1 MVELSED
8 ANKRFKDVFKR
19 QLKYLRTEVLRYSQ
33 EETATKLNISVQYYK
48 NMEHGI
54 AMPSTKMLIRLAEE
68 LGFRVD
74 YLFLYLLNDV
84 KYNKK
89 TQEQLLLE
97 QINNTCSDS
106 ERRALIY
113 HWNMYMK
120 SGSPFSIA
128 ANTVLSCK
136 SQKQV
141 SVVASLALVLLIS
154 TITAGSPFFIG
165 IIKGCFFEFIIY
177 T

>member
-84 KYNKK
+84 KCNKK
-89 TQEQLLLE
+89 SQEQLLLE

-113 HWNMYMK
+113 HWNMYMNPKHKTGFNIVEDPSFSSEDDVPAKQRNSK
-120 SGSPFSIA
+120 SKPD
-128 ANTVLSCK
+128 
-136 SQKQV
+136 
-141 SVVASLALVLLIS
+141 
-154 TITAGSPFFIG
+154 
-165 IIKGCFFEFIIY
+165 
-177 T
+177 

>member
-48 NMEHGI
+48 NLEHGI

-84 KYNKK
+84 KCNKK
-89 TQEQLLLE
+89 SQEQLLLE

-113 HWNMYMK
+113 HWNMYMNPKNK
-120 SGSPFSIA
+120 SGFNIVEDPSFS
-128 ANTVLSCK
+128 SED
-136 SQKQV
+136 
-141 SVVASLALVLLIS
+141 VVPAKRRGNKNQAD
-154 TITAGSPFFIG
+154 
-165 IIKGCFFEFIIY
+165 
-177 T
+177 

>member
-1 MVELSED
+1 MVELRED

-19 QLKYLRTEVLRYSQ
+19 QLKYLRTEVLKYSQ

-84 KYNKK
+84 KCNKK
-89 TQEQLLLE
+89 SQEQLLLE

-113 HWNMYMK
+113 HWNMYMNPKNK
-120 SGSPFSIA
+120 SGFNIVEDPSFSSENDTPA
-128 ANTVLSCK
+128 KRGNRK
-136 SQKQV
+136 SQ
-141 SVVASLALVLLIS
+141 
-154 TITAGSPFFIG
+154 TD
-165 IIKGCFFEFIIY
+165 
-177 T
+177 

>member
-84 KYNKK
+84 KCNKK
-89 TQEQLLLE
+89 SQEQLLLE

-113 HWNMYMK
+113 HWNMYLNPKNK
-120 SGSPFSIA
+120 SGFNIVEDPSFS
-128 ANTVLSCK
+128 SED
-136 SQKQV
+136 
-141 SVVASLALVLLIS
+141 VVPAKRRGNKNQAD
-154 TITAGSPFFIG
+154 
-165 IIKGCFFEFIIY
+165 
-177 T
+177 

>member
-8 ANKRFKDVFKR
+8 ADKRFKDVLKR

-84 KYNKK
+84 KCNKK
-89 TQEQLLLE
+89 SQEQLLLE

-113 HWNMYMK
+113 HWNMYMNPKNK
-120 SGSPFSIA
+120 SGFNIVEDPSFS
-128 ANTVLSCK
+128 SED
-136 SQKQV
+136 
-141 SVVASLALVLLIS
+141 VVPAKRRGNKNQAD
-154 TITAGSPFFIG
+154 
-165 IIKGCFFEFIIY
+165 
-177 T
+177 

>member
-84 KYNKK
+84 KCNKK
-89 TQEQLLLE
+89 SQEQLLLE

-113 HWNMYMK
+113 HWNMYMNPKNK
-120 SGSPFSIA
+120 SGFNIVEDPSFS
-128 ANTVLSCK
+128 SED
-136 SQKQV
+136 
-141 SVVASLALVLLIS
+141 VVPAKR
-154 TITAGSPFFIG
+154 IG
-165 IIKGCFFEFIIY
+165 NKNQAD
-177 T
+177 

>member
-84 KYNKK
+84 KCNKK
-89 TQEQLLLE
+89 SQEQLLLE

-113 HWNMYMK
+113 HWNMYMNPKNK
-120 SGSPFSIA
+120 SGFNIVEDPSFSSEDVVPA
-128 ANTVLSCK
+128 KQRGNK
-136 SQKQV
+136 SQ
-141 SVVASLALVLLIS
+141 AD
-154 TITAGSPFFIG
+154 
-165 IIKGCFFEFIIY
+165 
-177 T
+177 

>member
-54 AMPSTKMLIRLAEE
+54 AMPSTKMLICLAEE

-84 KYNKK
+84 KCNKK
-89 TQEQLLLE
+89 SQEQLLLE

-113 HWNMYMK
+113 HWNMYMNPKNK
-120 SGSPFSIA
+120 SGFNIVEDPSFS
-128 ANTVLSCK
+128 SED
-136 SQKQV
+136 
-141 SVVASLALVLLIS
+141 VVPAKRRGNKNQAD
-154 TITAGSPFFIG
+154 
-165 IIKGCFFEFIIY
+165 
-177 T
+177 

>member
-84 KYNKK
+84 KCNKK
-89 TQEQLLLE
+89 SQEQLLLE

-113 HWNMYMK
+113 HWNMYMNPKNK
-120 SGSPFSIA
+120 SGFNIVEDPSFSSEDVVPA
-128 ANTVLSCK
+128 KRRGNK
-136 SQKQV
+136 SQV
-141 SVVASLALVLLIS
+141 D
-154 TITAGSPFFIG
+154 
-165 IIKGCFFEFIIY
+165 
-177 T
+177 

>member
-84 KYNKK
+84 KCNKK
-89 TQEQLLLE
+89 SQEQLLLE

-113 HWNMYMK
+113 HWNMYMNPKNK
-120 SGSPFSIA
+120 SGFNIVEDPSFS
-128 ANTVLSCK
+128 SED
-136 SQKQV
+136 
-141 SVVASLALVLLIS
+141 VVPAKR
-154 TITAGSPFFIG
+154 IG
-165 IIKGCFFEFIIY
+165 NKGQAD
-177 T
+177 

>member
-84 KYNKK
+84 KCNKK
-89 TQEQLLLE
+89 SQEQLLLE

-113 HWNMYMK
+113 HWNMYMNPKNK
-120 SGSPFSIA
+120 SGFNIVEDPSFLIF
-128 ANTVLSCK
+128 LSCN
-136 SQKQV
+136 SVTQPV
-141 SVVASLALVLLIS
+141 SS
-154 TITAGSPFFIG
+154 
-165 IIKGCFFEFIIY
+165 
-177 T
+177 

>member
-84 KYNKK
+84 KCNKK
-89 TQEQLLLE
+89 SQEQLLLE

-113 HWNMYMK
+113 HWNMYMNPKNK
-120 SGSPFSIA
+120 SGFSI
-128 ANTVLSCK
+128 VEDPSF
-136 SQKQV
+136 S
-141 SVVASLALVLLIS
+141 SEDVVPAKRRGNKNQAD
-154 TITAGSPFFIG
+154 
-165 IIKGCFFEFIIY
+165 
-177 T
+177 

>member
-19 QLKYLRTEVLRYSQ
+19 QLKYLRTEVLKYSQ

-84 KYNKK
+84 KCNKK
-89 TQEQLLLE
+89 SQEQLLLE

-113 HWNMYMK
+113 HWNMYMNPKNK
-120 SGSPFSIA
+120 SRFNIVEDPSYTSEEDPPTKKTRKG
-128 ANTVLSCK
+128 K
-136 SQKQV
+136 GQV
-141 SVVASLALVLLIS
+141 D
-154 TITAGSPFFIG
+154 
-165 IIKGCFFEFIIY
+165 
-177 T
+177 

>member
-19 QLKYLRTEVLRYSQ
+19 QLKYLRTEVLKYSQ

-84 KYNKK
+84 KCNKK
-89 TQEQLLLE
+89 SQEQLLLE

-113 HWNMYMK
+113 HWNMYMNPKNK
-120 SGSPFSIA
+120 SGFNIVEDPSYTPEDDPPAKRKRRKS
-128 ANTVLSCK
+128 K
-136 SQKQV
+136 SQ
-141 SVVASLALVLLIS
+141 AD
-154 TITAGSPFFIG
+154 
-165 IIKGCFFEFIIY
+165 
-177 T
+177 

>member
-8 ANKRFKDVFKR
+8 AKKRFKDVFKR

-33 EETATKLNISVQYYK
+33 EEIATKLNISVQYYK

-84 KYNKK
+84 KCNKK
-89 TQEQLLLE
+89 SQEQLLLE

-113 HWNMYMK
+113 HWNMYMNPKNK
-120 SGSPFSIA
+120 SGFNIVEDPSFS
-128 ANTVLSCK
+128 SED
-136 SQKQV
+136 
-141 SVVASLALVLLIS
+141 VVPAKRRGNKNQAD
-154 TITAGSPFFIG
+154 
-165 IIKGCFFEFIIY
+165 
-177 T
+177 

>member
-84 KYNKK
+84 KCNKK
-89 TQEQLLLE
+89 SQEQLLLE

-113 HWNMYMK
+113 HWNMYMNPKNK
-120 SGSPFSIA
+120 SGFNIVEDPLFSSED
-128 ANTVLSCK
+128 VVCPCK
-136 SQKQV
+136 SKR
-141 SVVASLALVLLIS
+141 LKTGRLV
-154 TITAGSPFFIG
+154 
-165 IIKGCFFEFIIY
+165 E
-177 T
+177 

>member
-84 KYNKK
+84 KCNKK
-89 TQEQLLLE
+89 SQEQLLLE

-113 HWNMYMK
+113 HWNMYMNPKNK
-120 SGSPFSIA
+120 SGFSIVEDPSFSSEDVVPA
-128 ANTVLSCK
+128 KRRGNK
-136 SQKQV
+136 SQ
-141 SVVASLALVLLIS
+141 A
-154 TITAGSPFFIG
+154 
-165 IIKGCFFEFIIY
+165 E
-177 T
+177 